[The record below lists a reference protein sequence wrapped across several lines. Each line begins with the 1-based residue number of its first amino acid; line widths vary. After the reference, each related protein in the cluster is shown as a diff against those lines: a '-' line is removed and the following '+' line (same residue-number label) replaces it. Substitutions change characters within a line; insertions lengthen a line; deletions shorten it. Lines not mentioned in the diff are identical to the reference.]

1 MILDEATSGLDPV
14 SEFQVLDRLLANR
27 KGKTTIIITHRPSAI
42 DRADWVV
49 LIERGKLQVQGS
61 RLDLRAKPDEHLKF
75 FLP

>member
-1 MILDEATSGLDPV
+1 M
-14 SEFQVLDRLLANR
+14 SEFQVLERLLEYR

-49 LIERGKLQVQGS
+49 LLDRGKLQIQGS
-61 RLDLRAKPDEHLKF
+61 LSVLRTKPDENLRF